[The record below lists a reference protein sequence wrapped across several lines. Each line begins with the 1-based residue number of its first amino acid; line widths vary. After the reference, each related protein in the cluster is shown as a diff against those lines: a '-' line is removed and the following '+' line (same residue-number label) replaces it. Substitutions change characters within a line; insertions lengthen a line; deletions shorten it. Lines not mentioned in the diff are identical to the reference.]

1 MEEEAGEEFSY
12 HRKKDN
18 KTIRPSDHN
27 RMNVKMYR
35 WLKIKKVRKVDAGL
49 YTCVVMN
56 KCDEK
61 NFLSTHLYVHEC
73 K

>member
-1 MEEEAGEEFSY
+1 MF
-12 HRKKDN
+12 
-18 KTIRPSDHN
+18 RPSDHN

-56 KCDEK
+56 KRDEK
-61 NFLSTHLYVHEC
+61 NFLSTHLYVHER